1 MAWHALIDQNG
12 VGERES
18 WREDNNFN
26 QDDCSC
32 EKRREKRR
40 KEEKRGQEKRRE
52 EERLIELLTVQR
64 EQMLEVNGALV
75 KERKSVS

>member
-1 MAWHALIDQNG
+1 MVLERER
-12 VGERES
+12 VGERTTILIKMTAPAR
-18 WREDNNFN
+18 RE
-26 QDDCSC
+26 
-32 EKRREKRR
+32 ERRGEKRR
-40 KEEKRGQEKRRE
+40 KEDKRRE

>member
-1 MAWHALIDQNG
+1 MVLERER
-12 VGERES
+12 VGERTTVLIKMTAPAR
-18 WREDNNFN
+18 REERRG
-26 QDDCSC
+26 
-32 EKRREKRR
+32 EKRR
-40 KEEKRGQEKRRE
+40 KRGQEKRRE